1 MRKIFTTTLMLMVM
15 LFTSVSS
22 RAAEADGG
30 HVTTV
35 RSWDFTQGKNHA
47 SEVTDCEYWSASS
60 KGRYGLAKALENQ
73 ELPSNNGGALTGLEG
88 VYFTISSGA
97 VYGISQNFC
106 LFYQSFNSTVSLKIP
121 PSYIYKPYRYTR
133 PKARQALFSRFS

>member
-60 KGRYGLAKALENQ
+60 KGRYGLAKALE
-73 ELPSNNGGALTGLEG
+73 ERPD
-88 VYFTISSGA
+88 
-97 VYGISQNFC
+97 
-106 LFYQSFNSTVSLKIP
+106 LK
-121 PSYIYKPYRYTR
+121 YVADVKPDSAEDL
-133 PKARQALFSRFS
+133 KARFGSRVFFTPKKMGAQTSEANINAGIAAARQTVAFLRDGVDRFRVNK